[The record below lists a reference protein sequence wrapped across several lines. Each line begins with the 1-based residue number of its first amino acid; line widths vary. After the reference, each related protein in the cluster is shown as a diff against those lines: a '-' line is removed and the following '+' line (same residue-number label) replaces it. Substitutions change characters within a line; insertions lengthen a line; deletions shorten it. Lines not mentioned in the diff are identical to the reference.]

1 MDADLS
7 HLVQRL
13 EAVTNRLE
21 SVAGQ
26 TSGSAIRSQPK
37 MDSG

>member
-1 MDADLS
+1 MAENLPQ
-7 HLVQRL
+7 LVERL

-21 SVAGQ
+21 NVAGPA
-26 TSGSAIRSQPK
+26 GSTTRRQPK